1 MALKST
7 VFGNRCGI
15 VLAAGNGERLRDFVF
30 QRRGDHLPKQYNNFI
45 GRRSLLE
52 HTFDRIQK
60 PLPPSRIFTV
70 VAREHLGF
78 EEVQRQLCLR
88 PPGTIVVQPENK
100 DTAPGI
106 LLPLLHVQKRY
117 PNAVVGIFPSDH
129 FVLEENLFMR
139 HVLRAF
145 RIVEAEGSRIVLLGT
160 EPCAAEPEY
169 GYIVP
174 GDSSGA
180 TPDRFAKTVQMFI
193 EKPAPEAARKIVDA
207 GALWNTL
214 VFVARVK
221 TLLATFQRRTPDLF
235 RALQAVAAAIGTP
248 QEASLTEQV
257 YRGLAPLNFSKGVLE
272 ILPYD
277 HRQNLLVLP
286 VRGVTWND
294 WGSAARVLST
304 LQQLRQS
311 NRARYADRV
320 PKDANFIIP
329 AHDVRPRTTP
339 QS

>member
-1 MALKST
+1 MALKSA
-7 VFGNRCGI
+7 VFSNRCAI
-15 VLAAGNGERLRDFVF
+15 VLAAGNGERLRSFVF
-30 QRRGDHLPKQYNNFI
+30 RRRGDYLPKQYNNFT
-45 GRRSLLE
+45 GGRSLLE

-60 PLPPSRIFTV
+60 LLPPSRIFTV

-78 EEVQRQLCLR
+78 EEARRQLGSR
-88 PPGTIVVQPENK
+88 PPGTVVVQPENK

-117 PNAVVGIFPSDH
+117 PDAVVGIFPSDH
-129 FVLEENLFMR
+129 FVLEKNLFMR

-174 GDSSGA
+174 GDSSSA
-180 TPDRFAKTVQMFI
+180 APDRFAKTVQMFV
-193 EKPAPEAARKIVDA
+193 EKPRPEAARKIVDA

-235 RALQAVAAAIGTP
+235 RALQTVAAAIGTP
-248 QEASLTEQV
+248 QETSVAEQV
-257 YRGLAPLNFSKGVLE
+257 YRGLAPVNFSKSVLE

-286 VRGVTWND
+286 VRGVAWND
-294 WGSAARVLST
+294 WGSATRVLAT
-304 LQQLRQS
+304 LQQLKQS
-311 NRARYADRV
+311 NRARYADPV
-320 PKDANFIIP
+320 PNDANFIIP
-329 AHDVRPRTTP
+329 AHDARPRATP
-339 QS
+339 RS